1 MSTSPHRHQAPTR
14 MTAVGPSSAERAR
27 TAVGSART
35 GALTTYPRYGSP
47 VLATVPVRADA
58 SGGLVFAL
66 TDGNPAARVL
76 SARPLATVRV
86 APGGCELTSLQGA
99 VRRLPRAEGSRMIEF
114 VLDVGAVR
122 LGTRC
127 CEVVDLDDYR
137 AAEPDP
143 LREDAP
149 AIIAHLRRDH
159 GQDLTD
165 CLRAQGHRQA
175 RWVEA
180 HSLDRYGLEL
190 SVLDGDGVARVRL
203 EFPAPVRSVE
213 DLGPGLYVALRGR
226 CGDCRTPS
234 PDQT

>member
-1 MSTSPHRHQAPTR
+1 MSARPHRQAAPP
-14 MTAVGPSSAERAR
+14 TAVPGPGSAERAR
-27 TAVGSART
+27 TAVASAHT

-47 VLATVPVRADA
+47 VLTTVSVRASGSDVMFSMTDA
-58 SGGLVFAL
+58 
-66 TDGNPAARVL
+66 NPAARVL
-76 SARPLATVRV
+76 GVRPLATVRV
-86 APGGCELTSLQGA
+86 APVGCELTSLQGA
-99 VRRLPRAEGSRMIEF
+99 VCRLPRVEGSRMAEF
-114 VLDVGAVR
+114 ALDVGAVR
-122 LGTRC
+122 LGARW

-143 LREDAP
+143 LRADAP
-149 AIIAHLRRDH
+149 AILAHLRRDH
-159 GQDLTD
+159 GRDLTD

-180 HSLDRYGLEL
+180 RSLDRYGLEL
-190 SVLDGDGVARVRL
+190 SVLDDDGVARVRL
-203 EFPAPVRSVE
+203 DFPTPVRSLE